1 MEEGGGTKNP
11 RETSSRRDLE
21 GGAFTPARV
30 STTGGRRLRTLNF
43 TAFASSPVAE
53 RDVTALS
60 FFFFSNDTSAT
71 LSSRQLFFFLFFS
84 FLFFLSF
91 HHVYL
96 YVYSA
101 TCVHVLFEIHA
112 YTHLRNELYIKIPFQ
127 DSVEPCVIRF
137 CTRGWSC
144 LEIKRRRE

>member
-43 TAFASSPVAE
+43 TAFASSPVVE

-60 FFFFSNDTSAT
+60 FF
-71 LSSRQLFFFLFFS
+71 FFS

>member
-60 FFFFSNDTSAT
+60 FFFF
-71 LSSRQLFFFLFFS
+71 LFFS
-84 FLFFLSF
+84 FFLSTTYICTYIRPRVF
-91 HHVYL
+91 TFC
-96 YVYSA
+96 SR
-101 TCVHVLFEIHA
+101 HA